1 MKKKRKNSK
10 NSNRCWLN
18 NTLVYNH
25 RITEEIYLYLFIF
38 MFIFI
43 YLYIYIFIY
52 ILYMY
57 TYINVYTYICI
68 YLFIYIHIY
77 IYTYLFIFIF
87 IFIFIFMTENK
98 TTVIK
103 NLWDTVKAVLSERL
117 IAIQAYFKKQ
127 EINQI
132 NNLTLHLKQLEEE

>member
-1 MKKKRKNSK
+1 
-10 NSNRCWLN
+10 
-18 NTLVYNH
+18 
-25 RITEEIYLYLFIF
+25 
-38 MFIFI
+38 
-43 YLYIYIFIY
+43 
-52 ILYMY
+52 MY

-87 IFIFIFMTENK
+87 IFMTENK
-98 TTVIK
+98 TTMIK
-103 NLWDTVKAVLSERL
+103 NLWDTVKAMLSERL

-132 NNLTLHLKQLEEE
+132 NNLTLHLKQL